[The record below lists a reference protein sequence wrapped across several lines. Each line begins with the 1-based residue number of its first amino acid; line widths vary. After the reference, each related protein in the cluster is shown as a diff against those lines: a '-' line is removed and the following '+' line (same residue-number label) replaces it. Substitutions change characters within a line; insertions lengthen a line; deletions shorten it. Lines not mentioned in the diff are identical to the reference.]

1 MDTAARQIVETA
13 LPGGRVLIFFR
24 TTRSL
29 HPEELHVALYRREF
43 LYTTASAFA
52 GLAASESWL
61 FGQAPAQTPPPAV
74 TKFEDIRRNVGIF
87 TGRGGTIGWLA
98 TPAGAIAVD
107 AQFPD
112 TAKACVEGLQQKS
125 PKGIQLL
132 INTHY
137 HGDHTGGNPAFRPIV
152 KSIVQQERCAKLHK
166 DTTAKAGTAAQQ
178 AYADITFGESWSHEL
193 GDEKVWGHF
202 YGAGHTGG
210 DAVIFFEKANVVH
223 MGDLM
228 FNRLHPRVD
237 RPSGASVKSWIG
249 VLERVSKRHADATF
263 IFGHAK
269 PNEPITGIA
278 KDLMYFRDYLT
289 AVMDHVRKGI
299 SAKKSLEEILK
310 VEAIPGF
317 PDHVSSGQV
326 LTLAGVL
333 TAAYEEQTGKP
344 AA

>member
-1 MDTAARQIVETA
+1 MRYDRRTFITTSSMAVAGAAIARG
-13 LPGGRVLIFFR
+13 P
-24 TTRSL
+24 
-29 HPEELHVALYRREF
+29 
-43 LYTTASAFA
+43 
-52 GLAASESWL
+52 SWA
-61 FGQAPAQTPPPAV
+61 QAPAQTPPPAV
-74 TKFEDIRRNVGIF
+74 TKFEDVRRSVGIF

-98 TPAGAIAVD
+98 TPDGAIAVD

-137 HGDHTGGNPAFRPIV
+137 HADHTGGNPAFRPVV

-166 DTTAKAGTAAQQ
+166 DTTEKAGTAAQQ
-178 AYADITFGESWSHEL
+178 AFADVTFGESWSHTL
-193 GDEKVWGHF
+193 GDEKVWANF

-228 FNRLHPRVD
+228 FNRMHPRVD
-237 RPSGASVKSWIG
+237 RPSGASIKSWIS
-249 VLERVSKRHADATF
+249 VLERVSKRHANATF

-269 PNEPITGIA
+269 PNEPLIGSA
-278 KDLMYFRDYLT
+278 KELAYFRDYLT
-289 AVMDHVRKGI
+289 AVMDHVKKGI